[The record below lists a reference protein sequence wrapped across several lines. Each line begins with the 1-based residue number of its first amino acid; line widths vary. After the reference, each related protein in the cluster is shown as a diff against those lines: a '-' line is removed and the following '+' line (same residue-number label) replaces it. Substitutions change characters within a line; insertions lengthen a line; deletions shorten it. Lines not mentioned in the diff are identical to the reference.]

1 MGRGQ
6 RGRFLGVGHCIAF
19 DCRGVGRWGD
29 VHNEGNAVHQGLG
42 QLANIGLDD
51 MGVLSWMPAD
61 AEQKDIPE
69 NLFHDIMNQRSSKRT
84 TFRSMRTHK
93 NNRGK
98 DKNYEAKEKHLQHH
112 DVHDAQNSENE
123 PP

>member
-69 NLFHDIMNQRSSKRT
+69 N
-84 TFRSMRTHK
+84 K